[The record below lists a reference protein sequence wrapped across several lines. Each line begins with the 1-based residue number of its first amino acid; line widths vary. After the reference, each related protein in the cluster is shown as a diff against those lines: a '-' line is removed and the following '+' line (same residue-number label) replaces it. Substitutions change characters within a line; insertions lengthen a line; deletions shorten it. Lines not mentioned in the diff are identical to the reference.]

1 MQTPPDSEIG
11 PTLHSHVP
19 PKGAWYTKNGAWVV
33 IGAKHRDVSAGFAAL
48 IFGLFWNSGISVFVA
63 LALSSTFHNLHF
75 SLPSWLSAFQFDV
88 DSMDVPMTL
97 YYWTFLTPFILV
109 GLFCIGW
116 FLSSMFG
123 RTEVRV
129 LNTEGTIFV
138 GLGRF
143 GYMRRFDASCVRT
156 VLFRRVRNSEG
167 GDTGIVVMSTSGG
180 NRIKF
185 GSMLSE
191 ARCRFVA
198 DAVKKT
204 LVP

>member
-1 MQTPPDSEIG
+1 
-11 PTLHSHVP
+11 
-19 PKGAWYTKNGAWVV
+19 VV
-33 IGAKHRDVSAGFAAL
+33 IGAEHRDLSAGFAAL

-63 LALSSTFHNLHF
+63 LGLSATFHNLHI
-75 SLPSWLSAFQFDV
+75 SLPNWLPALKFDT
-88 DSMDVPMTL
+88 DSMDVPMTI
-97 YYWTFLTPFILV
+97 YYWIFLTPFILV

-129 LNTEGTIFV
+129 LNAEGTIFV

-167 GDTGIVVMSTSGG
+167 GDTGIVVMVT
-180 NRIKF
+180 NDRKRIKF
-185 GSMLSE
+185 GSLLSE
-191 ARCRFVA
+191 ERCRFMA
-198 DAVKKT
+198 DAVQKT